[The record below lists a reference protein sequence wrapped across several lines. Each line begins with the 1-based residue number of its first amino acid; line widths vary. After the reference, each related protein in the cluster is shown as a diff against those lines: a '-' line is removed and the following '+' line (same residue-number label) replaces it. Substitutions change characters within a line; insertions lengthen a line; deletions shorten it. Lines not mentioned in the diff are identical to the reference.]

1 MNYRSLTSSEIKT
14 LQDQGCSAKD
24 WADIQVADPFVLS
37 QVSNVRFTGKV
48 YLGANVTLDNIR
60 NIGTSGN
67 TTFANGIEVSVL
79 KEDGG
84 LEVAME
90 PSSKMVAL

>member
-1 MNYRSLTSSEIKT
+1 MNYRSLTSSEIKA

-48 YLGANVTLDNIR
+48 YLGANVTLDKKDR
-60 NIGTSGN
+60 LFLS
-67 TTFANGIEVSVL
+67 S
-79 KEDGG
+79 
-84 LEVAME
+84 LEE
-90 PSSKMVAL
+90 TKDDE